1 MSGLYIHIPFCRK
14 ACTYCDFHF
23 STSLKTKPAVLEAM
37 HAELE
42 QRAGE
47 LAGAAV
53 ETIYFGGG
61 TPSQLSDAELRAFL
75 DQVRETLEDV
85 LRENQRLRED
95 IQRKDAEIASMRDAE
110 SDLKQTLTLARRVA
124 EDLEWG
130 ARREA
135 DVLLGEARLEAEK
148 ILMVATDEQRALHED
163 LMRLRASRARLSA
176 ELRAVVNTHARI
188 LDDLDRAAGNSS

>member
-1 MSGLYIHIPFCRK
+1 MRVTPLDILQRQFRESRK
-14 ACTYCDFHF
+14 GY
-23 STSLKTKPAVLEAM
+23 
-37 HAELE
+37 E
-42 QRAGE
+42 QDE
-47 LAGAAV
+47 V
-53 ETIYFGGG
+53 
-61 TPSQLSDAELRAFL
+61 RAFL

-124 EDLEWG
+124 EDLERG

-148 ILMVATDEQRALHED
+148 ILMVATDEQRSLHED

-188 LDDLDRAAGNSS
+188 LDDLDRAGGNSS